1 MMPGRTRHAWAVA
14 LAAVAAVA
22 AVATAPARA
31 QMSGPAA
38 VMVDAVRVES
48 VQQHRRVTG
57 ELRAMRRSR
66 VATREAGLVIEL
78 PVREG
83 MRVRAGDV
91 IAALDAGVLQLE
103 LKRAEADA
111 EAAAGITDERNA
123 THAWREQELKLYR
136 QSAQR
141 GAANVKEVLDAESN
155 FTIAAARA
163 RQAAR
168 LVDVARARVE
178 LLEKRLADMTV
189 AAPFDGV
196 VLARRAELGE
206 WVDNGDPIV
215 ELVSA
220 GQVEAWLDVPQRY
233 FKVVAEQ
240 QVEITL
246 TLDASDYTATAT
258 AERMRIIPQVDPRS
272 RSFIVIVTLDDRK
285 GLLTPGMSLSA
296 WVPAG
301 GRTDQLTISKDA
313 VLYND
318 VGAFVYVARSGDSG
332 ASAVPVTAQVR
343 FPIGDRVVV
352 ESPGLEPGDL
362 VVVEGNERLF
372 PGAPILPQPLSGVDP
387 SSRGAR

>member
-14 LAAVAAVA
+14 LAAVAA
-22 AVATAPARA
+22 APARA

-38 VMVDAVRVES
+38 VTVDAVRLES

-57 ELRAMRRSR
+57 ELRAVRRSR

-91 IAALDAGVLQLE
+91 IAALDAGLLQLE

-111 EAAAGITDERNA
+111 EAAAGIADERNA

-178 LLEKRLADMTV
+178 LLKKRVADMTV
-189 AAPFDGV
+189 TAPFDGV

-233 FKVVAEQ
+233 FKVVAGQ

-246 TLDASDYTATAT
+246 ALDASDYTATGNP
-258 AERMRIIPQVDPRS
+258 ERMRIIPQVDPRS

-332 ASAVPVTAQVR
+332 APSQAEPVSVR
-343 FPIGDRVVV
+343 VHFPIGGRVAV

-362 VVVEGNERLF
+362 VVVEGNERLYH
-372 PGAPILPQPLSGVDP
+372 GAPILPQPRHGVDP